1 MVLKVKDL
9 VFAYSGVKILDRVSL
24 ELEKSEV
31 LGVIGP
37 NGAGK
42 STLIRC
48 MNRVLRPQSGK
59 ITLDGI
65 DIRDMD
71 RIDIARKM
79 GYVPQASKNSFP
91 ATVFDTILMGR
102 RPHGGWKSSSS
113 DVRKALEVLKLL
125 GLEGLAMRD
134 FTELSGGQQQKV
146 VLARA
151 LVQEAEV
158 LLLDEPTSNL
168 DIRQQLEAMEIIR
181 KMVEDR
187 GISALMA
194 VHDLNLAAQ
203 YADRILMLKG
213 GCVFDAGE
221 PFSVLTAENIREVY
235 GVEAAV
241 TEDGGRPYILLR
253 GPVKQNKTRLGSE
266 APVWQGPSATP
277 RVG

>member
-9 VFAYSGVKILDRVSL
+9 VFAYSRVTILDRVSL

-37 NGAGK
+37 NGTGK

-48 MNRVLRPQSGK
+48 MNRVLNPQSGT
-59 ITLDGI
+59 ITLDGV
-65 DIRDMD
+65 DIRDMT
-71 RIDIARKM
+71 RMEIARKL
-79 GYVPQASKNSFP
+79 GYVPQNSKNSFP

-113 DVRKALEVLKLL
+113 DIKKALEVLKLV
-125 GLEGLAMRD
+125 GLEDLAMRD

-168 DIRQQLEAMEIIR
+168 DVRQQLETMEIIR
-181 KMVEDR
+181 RLAKER
-187 GISALMA
+187 GISAVMA
-194 VHDLNLAAQ
+194 VHDLNLAAR
-203 YADRILMLKG
+203 YADRILMLKD

-221 PFSVLTAENIREVY
+221 PFSVLTEENIRAVY
-235 GVEAAV
+235 GVETV
-241 TEDGGRPYILLR
+241 VKEDDSRPYILLR
-253 GPVKQNKTRLGSE
+253 GPVKNNG
-266 APVWQGPSATP
+266 
-277 RVG
+277 

>member
-24 ELEKSEV
+24 ELERSEV

-71 RIDIARKM
+71 RIDIARRM

-113 DVRKALEVLKLL
+113 DVKKALEVLKLVS
-125 GLEGLAMRD
+125 LEDLAMRD

-168 DIRQQLEAMEIIR
+168 DIRQQLETMEIIR
-181 KMVEDR
+181 RLAKER

-194 VHDLNLAAQ
+194 VHDLNLAAR
-203 YADRILMLKG
+203 YADRIVMLKG
-213 GCVFDAGE
+213 GRVLDAGD
-221 PFSVLTAENIREVY
+221 PFSVLTAENIKAVY

-241 TEDGGRPYILLR
+241 KEDDCRPYILPR
-253 GPVKQNKTRLGSE
+253 GSVK
-266 APVWQGPSATP
+266 
-277 RVG
+277 

>member
-1 MVLKVKDL
+1 MVLKVKDV
-9 VFAYSGVKILDRVSL
+9 VFAYSGVTILDKVSL
-24 ELEKSEV
+24 KLEKSEV
-31 LGVIGP
+31 LGVLGP
-37 NGAGK
+37 NGTGK

-48 MNRVLRPQSGK
+48 MNRVLRPQSGTV
-59 ITLDGI
+59 TLDGI

-71 RIDIARKM
+71 RMEIARKM

-113 DVRKALEVLKLL
+113 DVKKALEVLKLV
-125 GLEGLAMRD
+125 GLEDLAMRD

-168 DIRQQLEAMEIIR
+168 DIRQQLETMEIIR
-181 KMVEDR
+181 RLAKER

-194 VHDLNLAAQ
+194 VHDLNLAAR
-203 YADRILMLKG
+203 YADRIVMLKG
-213 GCVFDAGE
+213 GRVLDAGD
-221 PFSVLTAENIREVY
+221 PFSVLTAENIKAVY

-241 TEDGGRPYILLR
+241 KEDEGRPYILPR
-253 GPVKQNKTRLGSE
+253 GSVK
-266 APVWQGPSATP
+266 
-277 RVG
+277 

>member
-1 MVLKVKDL
+1 MLKVSDL
-9 VFAYSGVKILDRVSL
+9 VFAYSGVKILDKISL
-24 ELEKSEV
+24 ELEGAEV

-48 MNRVLRPQSGK
+48 MNRVLNPQSGT
-59 ITLDGI
+59 IALEGV
-65 DIRDMD
+65 DIRDITRME
-71 RIDIARKM
+71 IARKM

-91 ATVFDTILMGR
+91 ATVFDTVLMGR

-125 GLEGLAMRD
+125 SLQGLAMRD

-168 DIRQQLEAMEIIR
+168 DIRQQLDTMEIIR

-194 VHDLNLAAQ
+194 VHDLNLAAR

-213 GCVFDAGE
+213 GCVYDAGE
-221 PFSVLTAENIREVY
+221 PFSVLTEENIRAVY

-241 TEDGGRPYILLR
+241 KEDGGRPCIVLR
-253 GPVKQNKTRLGSE
+253 GPAKK
-266 APVWQGPSATP
+266 
-277 RVG
+277 

>member
-1 MVLKVKDL
+1 MKADKRLMLKVSDL
-9 VFAYSGVKILDRVSL
+9 VFAYSGVKILDKISL
-24 ELEKSEV
+24 ELEGAEV

-48 MNRVLRPQSGK
+48 MNRVLNPQSGT
-59 ITLDGI
+59 IALEGV
-65 DIRDMD
+65 DIRDITRME
-71 RIDIARKM
+71 IARKM

-91 ATVFDTILMGR
+91 ATVFDTVLMGR

-125 GLEGLAMRD
+125 SLQGLAMRD

-168 DIRQQLEAMEIIR
+168 DIRQQLDTMEIIR

-194 VHDLNLAAQ
+194 VHDLNLAAR

-213 GCVFDAGE
+213 GCVYDAGE
-221 PFSVLTAENIREVY
+221 PFSVLTEENIRAVY

-241 TEDGGRPYILLR
+241 KEDGGRPCIVLR
-253 GPVKQNKTRLGSE
+253 GPAKK
-266 APVWQGPSATP
+266 
-277 RVG
+277 